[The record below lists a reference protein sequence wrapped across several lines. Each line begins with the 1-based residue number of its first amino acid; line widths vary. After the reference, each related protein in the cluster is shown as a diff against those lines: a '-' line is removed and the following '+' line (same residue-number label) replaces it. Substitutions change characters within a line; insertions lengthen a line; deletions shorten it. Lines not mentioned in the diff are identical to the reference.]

1 MVSKG
6 LHFIDLLIIILSL
19 ILPFALSLY
28 FAKRQKN
35 VSHFFTANGTL
46 PVWAVGLSI
55 LATLISSVTFLA
67 YPGEGFKS
75 NWILLVQGLM
85 VPVTLLFFA
94 KFFVILYRKVI
105 KISAYEYFEQ
115 RFGFLSRLYTSMS
128 FFLTHFSKMGTVI
141 YLLAL
146 AFSKIAG
153 LGTIEMIWVVG
164 ITVLIVT
171 LLGGIEAIVWLDV
184 IQGIILIGG
193 GLVALIT
200 IILKVPGGL
209 PTIFKVSGEYNK
221 IDFGPYDFSFAKLT
235 FWVMVLNGFFY
246 ALQKYGTD
254 QTIVQRYLT
263 ARSDKEAVKA
273 SLIGV
278 LLSVPVWTIFMFI
291 GTALFVYYK
300 VSGDGLPQNIKPDEV
315 FPFYMMTELPV
326 GIIGLILAALLAA
339 AISSLD
345 SDLNCLAAVVVTDY
359 YARFKKNASEK
370 GKMIASKIT
379 IILAGLASIFIALY
393 YVKVGGEGALGIV
406 FTLYSIFSGGLVG
419 LFLLGIF
426 VKQANNV
433 AANIGIVAGIIFTAY
448 AILTSTPLEI
458 NGEKILL
465 LDLGVYNYSHHK
477 LMLGVYS
484 HLVVFLTGWLA
495 SLIFKTLHYEKRKI

>member
-1 MVSKG
+1 MITKG
-6 LHFIDLLIIILSL
+6 LHTIDLLIVIVSL
-19 ILPFALSLY
+19 IVPFIISIY
-28 FAKRQKN
+28 FSKRQKN
-35 VSHFFTANGTL
+35 VNRFFTAEGTL
-46 PVWAVGLSI
+46 PAWAIGLSI

-67 YPGEGFKS
+67 YPGEGYKS

-94 KFFVILYRKVI
+94 KFFVTLYRKVI

-115 RFGFLSRLYTSMS
+115 RFGFFARLYTSLS

-153 LGTIEMIWVVG
+153 LNTVEMIWIIG

-171 LLGGIEAIVWLDV
+171 LLGGIEAIIWLDV
-184 IQGIILIGG
+184 IQGFILIAG
-193 GLVALIT
+193 GLAALIA
-200 IILKVPGGL
+200 IVLKVPGGI
-209 PTIFKVSGEYNK
+209 PTIFKVADDYNK
-221 IDFGPYDFSFAKLT
+221 ISFAPYDLSFVKLT

-300 VSGDGLPQNIKPDEV
+300 VSGNILPGNIRPDEV
-315 FPFYMMTELPV
+315 FPHFMMTEFPPGV
-326 GIIGLILAALLAA
+326 IGLILAALMAA

-345 SDLNCLAAVVVTDY
+345 SDLNCLGAVVVSDF
-359 YARFKKNASEK
+359 YARFNKNATEK
-370 GKMIASKIT
+370 SKLLAGKIT
-379 IILAGLASIFIALY
+379 IIVAGLASILIALY

-406 FTLYSIFSGGLVG
+406 FTLYSIFSGGLAG
-419 LFLLGIF
+419 LFLLGVII
-426 VKQANNV
+426 KRANKIG
-433 AANIGIVAGIIFTAY
+433 ANIGIISGIVFTAY
-448 AILTSTPLEI
+448 ALLTSTPIEI
-458 NGEKILL
+458 NGRKILL
-465 LDLGVYNYSHHK
+465 LDLGIYNYNHHK
-477 LMLGVYS
+477 MMLGVYS
-484 HLVVFLTGWLA
+484 HLVVFFIGWFA
-495 SLIFKTLHYEKRKI
+495 SLIIKPSKYEKVEN

>member
-1 MVSKG
+1 MITKG
-6 LHFIDLLIIILSL
+6 LHTIDLLIVIISL
-19 ILPFALSLY
+19 IVPFIVSIY
-28 FAKRQKN
+28 FSKRQKS
-35 VSHFFTANGTL
+35 VSRFFTAEGTL
-46 PVWAVGLSI
+46 PAWAIGLSI

-94 KFFVILYRKVI
+94 KFFVTLYRKVI

-115 RFGFLSRLYTSMS
+115 RFGFFARLYTSLS

-153 LGTIEMIWVVG
+153 LNTIEMIWIVG

-184 IQGIILIGG
+184 IQGFILIGG
-193 GLVALIT
+193 GLIALIA
-200 IILKVPGGL
+200 IIVKVPGGIS
-209 PTIFKVSGEYNK
+209 TIFKVADEYNK
-221 IDFGPYDFSFAKLT
+221 IGFAPYDFSFVKLT

-300 VSGDGLPQNIKPDEV
+300 VSGNILPPSVRPDEV
-315 FPFYMMTELPV
+315 FPYFMMTEFPP

-345 SDLNCLAAVVVTDY
+345 SDLNCLGAVVVSDY
-359 YARFKKNASEK
+359 YTRFNKNATEK
-370 GKMIASKIT
+370 GKLLAGKIT
-379 IILAGLASIFIALY
+379 IILAGLASILIALY

-406 FTLYSIFSGGLVG
+406 FTLYSIFSGGLAG
-419 LFLLGIF
+419 LFLLGILI
-426 VKQANNV
+426 KRANKIG
-433 AANIGIVAGIIFTAY
+433 ANIGIVAGIIFTAY
-448 AILTSTPLEI
+448 ALLTSTPIEI
-458 NGEKILL
+458 NGKKILL
-465 LDLGVYNYSHHK
+465 LDLGVYNYNHHK

-484 HLVVFLTGWLA
+484 HLVVFFIGWFA
-495 SLIFKTLHYEKRKI
+495 SLIFKSSDYEKVKN